1 MHELGILESVVK
13 TVVAKAQES
22 GASRVTGVRLKVGIL
37 EMLTPES
44 LEAAFELAVA
54 GTAAEGAKLTVEMT
68 PGHEV
73 VVDEIEVETA

>member
-13 TVVAKAQES
+13 TVVARAEES
-22 GASRVTGVRLKVGIL
+22 GASRVTGVRLKVGVL

-44 LEAAFELAVA
+44 LQESFVLATA
-54 GTAAEGAKLTVEMT
+54 GTAAEGAKLTVEIT